1 VVTKKLIIV
10 IGGGAAGFFSAINAA
25 INFPENKII
34 ILEKS
39 NKILSKVRV
48 SGGGRC
54 NVTHHC
60 FENNEL
66 IKNYPRGEKE
76 LRQVFSQFSVQDTID
91 WFLKRGVKLKVEP
104 DGRMFPESNSSETII
119 NCFLQEA
126 QKYNIDINLNEE
138 VLELNSDNVSSSVV
152 ENFNLRFDS
161 AQRDNVIVKTSKQ
174 TYKADA
180 VICSIGGH
188 NQEKNYSF
196 LKQCGHTIDE
206 LIPSLF
212 TLNLPQSH
220 IKELMGLS
228 VKSGT
233 VKVIGTKHQYTGPV
247 LITHWGLSGPAVL
260 KLSAFAAYDFFKLNY
275 QAGISLNWTGT
286 LNEEVLK
293 EELSLQLGSKAL
305 IVNTPLF
312 EIPKRLWEYLVLRSD
327 IPLSKPW
334 IELGKKQMN
343 KLAQVL
349 YNDVYDM
356 HGKTTFKEEFVT
368 SGGINLKEVNFKTME
383 SKKVPHLFFCGEVLN
398 IDGITGGFNFQNAW
412 STAWIAAKNIIT

>member
-1 VVTKKLIIV
+1 MVTKKLIIV

-25 INFPENKII
+25 INFPETKII

-161 AQRDNVIVKTSKQ
+161 AQRDNVIVKTTKQ

-275 QAGISLNWTGT
+275 QAGISVNWTGT
-286 LNEEVLK
+286 LNEEALK

-349 YNDVYDM
+349 CNDVYDM

-412 STAWIAAKNIIT
+412 STAWIAAKLAT

>member
-1 VVTKKLIIV
+1 MTKKLIIV

-25 INFPENKII
+25 INFPDAKII

-39 NKILSKVRV
+39 NKTLTKVKV

-91 WFLKRGVKLKVEP
+91 WFLKRGVKLKVEQ
-104 DGRMFPESNSSETII
+104 DGRMFPESNTSETII

-126 QKYNIDINLNEE
+126 QKYNIDVNLNEE
-138 VLELNSDNVSSSVV
+138 VLSIEKLEDA
-152 ENFNLRFDS
+152 L
-161 AQRDNVIVKTSKQ
+161 QIKTTKQ
-174 TYKADA
+174 SYTANA

-188 NQEKNYSF
+188 NQEKNYAF

-228 VKSGT
+228 VKNGT
-233 VKVIGTKHQYTGPV
+233 VKVNGTKHQYTGPV

-275 QAGISLNWTGT
+275 QAGISVNWTGT
-286 LNEEVLK
+286 YNEEELK
-293 EELSLQLGSKAL
+293 EELSLQLASKSL

-312 EIPKRLWEYLVLRSD
+312 EIPKRLWEYLVLRAD
-327 IPLSKPW
+327 INVSKPW
-334 IELGKKQMN
+334 IEIGKKQLN

-349 YNDVYDM
+349 SNDTYDM

-412 STAWIAAKNIIT
+412 STAWIAAKNVIQ